1 MLVSLHIENV
11 ATIKAVDIEFD
22 YGFTVLSG
30 ETGAGKSIII
40 DSVNLLLGDKS
51 NRDLIRS
58 GETTASVTAVFTAL
72 SDKKIRMI
80 EENGIP
86 CDGELSVYR
95 EIGVNGR
102 SLIKCNGR
110 SVPAYSLR
118 AIMKE
123 LITIHGQ
130 NSSSSLLDE
139 DTHLELL
146 DSYAED
152 EALLTDYRKSFDELN
167 DAVNEQRSLI
177 MDEREK
183 QRLTDD
189 LNRQIGEIED
199 ASLKDGEED
208 ELLAA
213 KTRIKN
219 LEQTAKYVKSVYRNL
234 YHSEKSPSACER
246 IDAAINAL
254 TSLNETEQSE
264 KIASQITKLDGFR
277 YEIEDIAETT
287 RELLDGIGE
296 DPAETLDAIETRLTL
311 INRLKRKYG
320 ADIAEILAYHAQLKD
335 KLKSIKEA
343 DGRIAEL
350 SDIIKKKKAEALA
363 KAAILTE
370 ARKTAAAALGKAV
383 SDELKYLDLQ
393 KVRFEI
399 SVALKKQLSSD
410 GADSVVFMAATNTG
424 DEMKPIDRIA
434 SGGEMSRIMLAI
446 KSVFAGKDDIDTV
459 IYDEVDAGISGA
471 TSERIGDRLHK
482 SADGCQVIAVTHSA
496 QVASCADSHILIY
509 KADVG
514 GRTQTFCRTLDR
526 EERINE
532 LARIIG
538 GVQITRNVMETAAEM
553 IKDKDNKPKGIQ

>member
-58 GETTASVTAVFTAL
+58 GESSASVTAIFTAL
-72 SDKKIRMI
+72 SDKKIKMI
-80 EENGIP
+80 CDNGIP

-95 EIGVNGR
+95 EIGSNGR
-102 SLIKCNGR
+102 NIIKCNGR
-110 SVPAYSLR
+110 SVPAYTLR
-118 AIMKE
+118 TVMKD

-130 NSSSSLLDE
+130 NASSSLLDE
-139 DTHLELL
+139 STHIGYL

-152 EALLTDYRKSFDELN
+152 EGLLADYRESFNALN

-183 QRLTDD
+183 QRITDD
-189 LNRQIGEIED
+189 LSRQSAEIEE
-199 ASLKDGEED
+199 AALKDGEEE
-208 ELLAA
+208 ELLASRV
-213 KTRIKN
+213 RIKN
-219 LEQTAKYVKSVYRNL
+219 LEQTAKYVRSVYKNL
-234 YHSEKSPSACER
+234 YRSEKSPSAADR

-264 KIASQITKLDGFR
+264 KINAQIAKLTEFR

-287 RELLDGIGE
+287 RELLAGIGE
-296 DPAETLDAIETRLTL
+296 DPAETLDAIESRLTV

-320 ADIAEILAYHAQLKD
+320 SDIAEIKAYNESLKE
-335 KLKSIKEA
+335 KLKSIREA

-350 SDIIKKKKAEALA
+350 SDVIKRKKAETLE
-363 KAAILTE
+363 KAARLTA
-370 ARKTAAAALGKAV
+370 ARKEAAVKLGKEI
-383 SDELKYLDLQ
+383 SDELKYLDLK

-399 SVALKKQLSSD
+399 SVGMKKQLSPD
-410 GADSVVFMAATNTG
+410 GEDDVVFLAATNTG
-424 DEMKPIDRIA
+424 DELKPVDRIA
-434 SGGEMSRIMLAI
+434 SGGELSRIMLAV

-471 TSERIGDRLHK
+471 TSERIGDRLRR
-482 SADGCQVIAVTHSA
+482 SAKGCQVIAVTHSA
-496 QVASCADSHILIY
+496 QVASCADQHILIY
-509 KADVG
+509 KTDVD
-514 GRTQTFCRTLDR
+514 GRTQTFCKTLGKD
-526 EERINE
+526 ERIKE

-538 GVQITRNVMETAAEM
+538 GVQITKNVLDTAEEM
-553 IKDKDNKPKGIQ
+553 LGDKDNKPKGT

>member
-58 GETTASVTAVFTAL
+58 GETTASVTAIFTAL

-343 DGRIAEL
+343 DSRIAEL

>member
-58 GETTASVTAVFTAL
+58 GETTASVTAIFTAL

>member
-58 GETTASVTAVFTAL
+58 GETTASVTAIFTAL

-424 DEMKPIDRIA
+424 DELKPIDRIA

>member
-58 GETTASVTAVFTAL
+58 GETTASVTAIFTAL

-399 SVALKKQLSSD
+399 TVAQKKQLSSD

>member
-58 GETTASVTAVFTAL
+58 GETTASVTAIFTAL
-72 SDKKIRMI
+72 SDKKIKKI

-152 EALLTDYRKSFDELN
+152 ELLLADYRKSFDELN

-189 LNRQIGEIED
+189 LNRQIAEIEE

-264 KIASQITKLDGFR
+264 KIAARIAKLDGFR

-296 DPAETLDAIETRLTL
+296 DPAETLDAIETRLTV

-335 KLKSIKEA
+335 RLKSIKEA

-350 SDIIKKKKAEALA
+350 SDIIKKKKAEALS
-363 KAAILTE
+363 KAAALTE
-370 ARKTAAAALGKAV
+370 ARKAAAASLGKAV
-383 SDELKYLDLQ
+383 SSELKYLDLQ
-393 KVRFEI
+393 KVKFEI
-399 SVALKKQLSSD
+399 SVTLKKQLSSD

-424 DEMKPIDRIA
+424 DELKPIDRIA

-482 SADGCQVIAVTHSA
+482 SAEGCQVIAVTHSA

-509 KADVG
+509 KTDVG

-538 GVQITRNVMETAAEM
+538 GVQITRKVMDTAAEM
-553 IKDKDNKPKGIQ
+553 IKDKDNKPKGTQ